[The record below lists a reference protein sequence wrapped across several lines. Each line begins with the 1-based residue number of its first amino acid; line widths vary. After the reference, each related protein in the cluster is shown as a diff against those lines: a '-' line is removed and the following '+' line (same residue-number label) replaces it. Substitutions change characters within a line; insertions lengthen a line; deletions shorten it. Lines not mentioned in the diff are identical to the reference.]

1 MKNLLCRHAQ
11 LLVIMIISLSLL
23 CLLTAGNHVIRH
35 FEQRLVTDSGEALV
49 HTAQQ
54 MAGALDAVVL
64 KGHDDLYRIAQAF
77 DLHGPSATGA
87 SLETLRAA
95 SPALLWVAVMDE
107 SGRIAASTD
116 PAEIGRDR
124 GLTPWFQTTR
134 KHGRAQVREVSR
146 DADDRLKAVLTLP
159 VTNARGEFRGM
170 VASRLRISTA
180 DIFEQTR
187 RIVGTSPHPSLPL
200 RYQIIDRKGEVL
212 VDSTHPAGT
221 ANLQQFAL
229 PSVTL
234 LRTTDRPGHVEEMGL
249 EQAVPVVT
257 GYARTQGRGD
267 FTGPDLAV
275 LVRTDRR
282 DILEQI
288 AGIREQLASLG
299 LLLGFVMLVSLVWMV
314 GHLRREWAHAK
325 EREEWL
331 TMALKHLGEATI
343 VTDAAGAVA
352 YMNPLAESLTGWRH
366 EDAKGKSLSSIF
378 TVIHE
383 GTRQT
388 AENLV
393 AKILKGT
400 GSVRIA
406 DPALLIAKDG
416 TEKPLD
422 GIASPVKNP
431 QGDIIGIVLIF
442 HRVASLKRL
451 DEDYLRFAQDQLK
464 LESRQRYRLLLKAP
478 PAV

>member
-35 FEQRLVTDSGEALV
+35 FEQRLVTDSGEALA
-49 HTAQQ
+49 HTALQ
-54 MAGALDAVVL
+54 MAGAVDAVVL

-282 DILEQI
+282 DIVVRVTVGFCFRRHIQYDVDFRNFKAREHHLE
-288 AGIREQLASLG
+288 
-299 LLLGFVMLVSLVWMV
+299 
-314 GHLRREWAHAK
+314 
-325 EREEWL
+325 
-331 TMALKHLGEATI
+331 
-343 VTDAAGAVA
+343 AV
-352 YMNPLAESLTGWRH
+352 
-366 EDAKGKSLSSIF
+366 
-378 TVIHE
+378 V
-383 GTRQT
+383 Q
-388 AENLV
+388 
-393 AKILKGT
+393 
-400 GSVRIA
+400 
-406 DPALLIAKDG
+406 
-416 TEKPLD
+416 
-422 GIASPVKNP
+422 
-431 QGDIIGIVLIF
+431 
-442 HRVASLKRL
+442 
-451 DEDYLRFAQDQLK
+451 
-464 LESRQRYRLLLKAP
+464 
-478 PAV
+478 